1 MRAFRHLIARLVLA
15 VMLATVFSPSFGW
28 EMLEGM
34 TPHDASATL
43 GDMHHAPQQAEE
55 SCHGH
60 AMKGDALASDTHAS
74 SPADGDLQ
82 HHCCPGHVLGHL
94 QAGLGQGLAL
104 PLPRAGRATVDR
116 AETAFSSRAPDGLE
130 RPPRHAA

>member
-1 MRAFRHLIARLVLA
+1 MHAFRHLIARLVLA

-34 TPHDASATL
+34 TPHDDTVAL
-43 GDMHHAPQQAEE
+43 GDVHHDQRAEE
-55 SCHGH
+55 DCHGH
-60 AMKGDALASDTHAS
+60 AMSAQAPHTEGE
-74 SPADGDLQ
+74 LQ

-94 QAGLGQGLAL
+94 QAGLGQALAL
-104 PLPRAGRATVDR
+104 PLPQASRATVDL
-116 AETAFSSRAPDGLE
+116 ADTAFSSRAPDGLE